1 MGLSAGETSSRWGKL
16 PAGARFS
23 ILIPPV
29 TGGIY
34 PEASLPGGGRNIQSV
49 EESTHRLASQRPDS
63 SSRWGNLPDGA
74 RFGVLIPPVT
84 GGIYPE
90 SKPFSGQ
97 NIQRVEEMGC

>member
-34 PEASLPGGGRNIQSV
+34 PESKPFSGRNIQSV

>member
-1 MGLSAGETSSRWGKL
+1 M
-16 PAGARFS
+16 
-23 ILIPPV
+23 

-34 PEASLPGGGRNIQSV
+34 PESKPFSGQNIQSV

-63 SSRWGNLPDGA
+63 SSRWGNLPAGA

-90 SKPFSGQ
+90 ASLPAGKTSSGW
-97 NIQRVEEMGC
+97 RKWDAKEKALR